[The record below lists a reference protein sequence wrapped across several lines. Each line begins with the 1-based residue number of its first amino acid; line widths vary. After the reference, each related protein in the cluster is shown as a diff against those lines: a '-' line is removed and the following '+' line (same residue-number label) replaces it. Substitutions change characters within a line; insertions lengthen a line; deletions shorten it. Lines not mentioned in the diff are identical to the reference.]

1 MSYDEHYIGSVTALG
16 DTHQVVASQAVLAR
30 NGMQLIERGGRV
42 DSSLREKLQQ
52 HKLVPAIDQCLT
64 VAGSVTQASLRDRTW
79 RNPRW
84 PAGRLRCGSCRRR

>member
-1 MSYDEHYIGSVTALG
+1 MRPARTTGRKPNSRRGSVTALG

-64 VAGSVTQASLRDRTW
+64 VAGSVTF
-79 RNPRW
+79 
-84 PAGRLRCGSCRRR
+84 G